1 MPKHTPVMVQD
12 IVPGVPRLPDTGE
25 EFATEPVQRPNLV
38 LSLGM
43 FLGSFLVMQTLYGM
57 ARGTWIERLSVD
69 QMTVKPA
76 AWLID
81 RLTPEVAVQAVG
93 SRLKAPGGGINI
105 INGCEGTEV
114 VFLIVAAMLVAPISW
129 RWRLLGMVAGSLL
142 VFVTN
147 QGRILALFYAYRAD
161 KPLFDLLH
169 GIVAPV
175 LLILVTI
182 VFFVWWVG
190 RFSNLS
196 QRQE

>member
-1 MPKHTPVMVQD
+1 MPKHTPVIVHYSVTG
-12 IVPGVPRLPDTGE
+12 VPGLPDANE
-25 EFATEPVQRPNLV
+25 AFATEPVERPNLV
-38 LSLGM
+38 LSIGL
-43 FLGSFLVMQTLYGM
+43 FLGAFIAMQTLYGM
-57 ARGTWIERLSVD
+57 VRGTWIERLSVD
-69 QMTVKPA
+69 ELTVKPA

-81 RLTPEVAVQAVG
+81 WLTPEVAVQAVG

-105 INGCEGTEV
+105 VNGCEGTEV
-114 VFLIVAAMLVAPISW
+114 VFLIVAAMLVAPMAW
-129 RWRLLGMVAGSLL
+129 RWRLLGIVAGSLL
-142 VFVTN
+142 VFVSN
-147 QGRILALFYAYRAD
+147 QGRILSLFYAYRAD

-196 QRQE
+196 QHQG

>member
-1 MPKHTPVMVQD
+1 MLPTSSNGAPY
-12 IVPGVPRLPDTGE
+12 LPDGAINTP
-25 EFATEPVQRPNLV
+25 APPQAPWPLWLTL
-38 LSLGM
+38 LL
-43 FLGSFLVMQTLYGM
+43 FLGVFVLLQWVWSE

-69 QMTVKPA
+69 ELTVKPA

-114 VFLIVAAMLVAPISW
+114 VFLIVAAMLVAPMAW
-129 RWRLLGMVAGSLL
+129 RWRLLGVVAGSLL
-142 VFVTN
+142 VFISN
-147 QGRILALFYAYRAD
+147 QGRILSLFYAYRAD

-182 VFFVWWVG
+182 IFFVWWLG

-196 QRQE
+196 QRQG